1 LHRLKIYDEERSLT
15 MTFHG
20 RVWRFGDNVDT
31 DLIIPARFLNV
42 SDEAELAR
50 HCFEDVRP
58 DFAREAGAGDIVI
71 GGNNFGCGSSREH
84 APLAIK
90 AKGICVVVARSFARI
105 FYRNSFNIGL
115 PLLELEEGLEWFL
128 DGETVSVD
136 IATGKICDP
145 PGSRCFFAKP
155 IPEFMR
161 QIVQAGGLVPY
172 IRQRGPSST
181 VL

>member
-1 LHRLKIYDEERSLT
+1 

-42 SDEAELAR
+42 SDEGELAK

-58 DFAREAGAGDIVI
+58 DFVKDAHLGDIVI
-71 GGNNFGCGSSREH
+71 AGNNFGCGSSREH

-105 FYRNSFNIGL
+105 FYRNAFNIGL
-115 PLLELEEGLEWFL
+115 PLLELEEGLERFS
-128 DGETVSVD
+128 DGELVSVD
-136 IATGKICDP
+136 IATGRISDP
-145 PGSRCFFAKP
+145 SGNLSFFAKP
-155 IPEFMR
+155 IPEFMQ
-161 QIVQAGGLVPY
+161 QIVKAGGLVEY
-172 IRQRGPSST
+172 IRQRGPSRAA
-181 VL
+181 LQ

>member
-1 LHRLKIYDEERSLT
+1 

-31 DLIIPARFLNV
+31 DLIIPARYLNV
-42 SDEAELAR
+42 SDGAELAK

-58 DFAREAGAGDIVI
+58 DFTRDAGAGDIVI

-90 AKGICVVVARSFARI
+90 AKGIPVVLARSFARI
-105 FYRNSFNIGL
+105 FYRNAFNIGL
-115 PLLELEEGLEWFL
+115 PLLEVGEGLEWFL
-128 DGETVSVD
+128 DGEIVSVD
-136 IATGKICDP
+136 IATGKIADSS
-145 PGSRCFFAKP
+145 GKRCLFAKP

-161 QIVQAGGLVPY
+161 QIIKAGGLVQT
-172 IRQRGPSST
+172 IRQRGPSRAAHP
-181 VL
+181 